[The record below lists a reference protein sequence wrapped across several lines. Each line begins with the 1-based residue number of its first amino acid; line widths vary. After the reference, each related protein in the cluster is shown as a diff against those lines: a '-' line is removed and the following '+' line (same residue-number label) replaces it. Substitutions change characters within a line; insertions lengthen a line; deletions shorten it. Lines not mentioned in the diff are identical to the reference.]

1 MVTHD
6 HAYVDLLQHPAQHG
20 DAAVAASVDHVAQDD
35 QIVGVGKTG
44 FLQQP
49 LEIRQRIAVNIG
61 GDVDH
66 LGSPFS
72 NRR

>member
-6 HAYVDLLQHPAQHG
+6 HAYVDLLQHPVQHG
-20 DAAVAASVDHVAQDD
+20 DAAVAVSVDHVAQDD
-35 QIVGVGKTG
+35 QIVGVGQPG

-49 LEIRQRIAVNIG
+49 QEIRQQVAEDVG

-66 LGSPFS
+66 RGSPFI